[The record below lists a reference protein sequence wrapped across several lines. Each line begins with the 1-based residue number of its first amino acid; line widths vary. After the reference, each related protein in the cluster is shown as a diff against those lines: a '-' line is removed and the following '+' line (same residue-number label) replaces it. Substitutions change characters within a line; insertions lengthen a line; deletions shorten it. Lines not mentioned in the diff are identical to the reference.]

1 MITILFLIL
10 LVAVLN
16 PIGQCLQLQD
26 HLTDFDLEG
35 YGGHKSHIIS
45 GLSDSSESSSND
57 SSDSNDLSTHA
68 PEDMSIPKITDKIS
82 TEPPITIDT
91 EMKVTDPP
99 ATDPPATDPPATDPP
114 ATDPPETDPP
124 ATDPPGTDF
133 TATDPPAT
141 DPPATDPPATD
152 PPVTDPPAE
161 TTDTPVEV
169 ADPSEM
175 GIVDIIIIG
184 VLNKLDLEGSTYLKY
199 TEEEKQ
205 EFAKK
210 VLTMIE
216 EDILS
221 EATAIGPDEQEKIVE
236 VIIAE
241 VVQKLE
247 NDSLDGAADK
257 ESVTETVRQ
266 IVNLILG
273 LEVSGPELEV
283 EVSVETGT
291 KSPEIETE
299 PATEAP
305 EIQTEKA
312 LETVAPEIDTEEEV
326 DEEELES
333 MEKRTANKIAT
344 GVMEKV
350 ANYAE
355 EKGPLNLPELD
366 VSKVTGIVEAILAQI
381 EKAVGEENMSE
392 EVLQSQADNIAD
404 LIAANYI
411 ELDVSDE
418 SLQTEIEF
426 DLSKIFDSIES
437 VIKVQFELDREGES
451 TESPTVALT
460 ESPTD
465 APTESPTKAPTPVPT
480 EEPTESPTEE
490 PTESP
495 TEEPTEAPTEEPTEA
510 PTAEPTEAPT
520 EEPTEAPTAVPTEEP
535 TESPT
540 VSEAVVESIVTK
552 ASDKIKEYVDEGSI
566 NIDTDRISSI
576 AEDVLSKFREEV
588 GEDNVTED
596 MLEEQADKL
605 AQLIAND
612 FIELEV
618 TEGGETI
625 DMTGE
630 GLMDIISTIT
640 DMTFNIVY
648 EAASPAEI
656 TPSPTLPPTLL
667 PTFEPTEKP
676 TDSPTSSPTIS
687 DSVVQIIVKKA
698 VDAVTSYVD
707 EEGPI
712 SMPELDAEK
721 VSSLAEDVLSKFRE
735 EVGEDNVTE
744 DMLEEQADKLAQ
756 LIANDYLE
764 LEITEDGE
772 PVDFTEEALMD
783 IVSTITDVT
792 FQIAYD
798 AAGNR

>member
-1 MITILFLIL
+1 
-10 LVAVLN
+10 
-16 PIGQCLQLQD
+16 
-26 HLTDFDLEG
+26 
-35 YGGHKSHIIS
+35 
-45 GLSDSSESSSND
+45 
-57 SSDSNDLSTHA
+57 
-68 PEDMSIPKITDKIS
+68 
-82 TEPPITIDT
+82 
-91 EMKVTDPP
+91 
-99 ATDPPATDPPATDPP
+99 
-114 ATDPPETDPP
+114 
-124 ATDPPGTDF
+124 
-133 TATDPPAT
+133 
-141 DPPATDPPATD
+141 
-152 PPVTDPPAE
+152 
-161 TTDTPVEV
+161 
-169 ADPSEM
+169 
-175 GIVDIIIIG
+175 
-184 VLNKLDLEGSTYLKY
+184 
-199 TEEEKQ
+199 
-205 EFAKK
+205 
-210 VLTMIE
+210 
-216 EDILS
+216 
-221 EATAIGPDEQEKIVE
+221 
-236 VIIAE
+236 
-241 VVQKLE
+241 
-247 NDSLDGAADK
+247 
-257 ESVTETVRQ
+257 
-266 IVNLILG
+266 
-273 LEVSGPELEV
+273 
-283 EVSVETGT
+283 
-291 KSPEIETE
+291 
-299 PATEAP
+299 
-305 EIQTEKA
+305 
-312 LETVAPEIDTEEEV
+312 
-326 DEEELES
+326 
-333 MEKRTANKIAT
+333 
-344 GVMEKV
+344 
-350 ANYAE
+350 
-355 EKGPLNLPELD
+355 
-366 VSKVTGIVEAILAQI
+366 
-381 EKAVGEENMSE
+381 
-392 EVLQSQADNIAD
+392 LQSQADNIAD

-640 DMTFNIVY
+640 DMTFSIVY

-687 DSVVQIIVKKA
+687 DSVVQIIVKK
-698 VDAVTSYVD
+698 
-707 EEGPI
+707 
-712 SMPELDAEK
+712 
-721 VSSLAEDVLSKFRE
+721 SSGCGD
-735 EVGEDNVTE
+735 
-744 DMLEEQADKLAQ
+744 
-756 LIANDYLE
+756 LIRRRRRTN
-764 LEITEDGE
+764 
-772 PVDFTEEALMD
+772 
-783 IVSTITDVT
+783 
-792 FQIAYD
+792 
-798 AAGNR
+798 